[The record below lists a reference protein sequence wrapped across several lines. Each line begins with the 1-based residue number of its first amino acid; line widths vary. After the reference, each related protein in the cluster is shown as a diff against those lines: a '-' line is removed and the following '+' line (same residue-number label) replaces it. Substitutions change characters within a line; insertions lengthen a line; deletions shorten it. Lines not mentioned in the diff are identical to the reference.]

1 MAHEFE
7 ACAECTHR
15 CQLAHGKKKSGSHI
29 ANSFFKIMIGKQ
41 FSKFMELPPKVAR
54 IVLLSDRKTF
64 LEDLTRQ
71 RWNVAISTVN
81 GSLAFQQGWNAFALD
96 HDLQVGDFL
105 VFNYVVGS
113 HFTVKIYDNS
123 GCELNLFETI
133 HQHNINRDQCHTFVK
148 STASKS
154 GLVTFAG
161 PDAEIS
167 KCLNELNGMNKPLI
181 ITEYASTHDDDNE
194 RSKGKRKAEF
204 AEDMSCM
211 MKRDYGNQPEENRAH
226 ILDLSSVE
234 SFKKIRT
241 CGSDGTKVS
250 VVNETHSYCADLS
263 LKLRSEADSVKIPVA
278 KEVPNRVIPLDAAE
292 LERTEKN
299 NYSESKVK
307 GASLSDKDSST
318 NVTSGHLF
326 PTLPDNNQQ
335 NDIFS
340 GTLIIAAQKCH
351 SANASGNDHQV
362 AVSGQENDLMDDT
375 CQSANKNITISGI
388 SKSCGIPIT
397 SASQNDTAMEV
408 IEIEPLELTSH
419 PCSKEVIP
427 ESNDDAMII
436 TEKEFKEFSSDPC
449 SQEVIPERKDETT
462 RAIENVIVDLTSD
475 ECRKQV
481 IEKEESP
488 DVSAKVDNQSSNSQ
502 RRDIP
507 SDQAE
512 FERTEEHNKSEA
524 KVNKVPSDKD
534 SCTETSG
541 HPFPTH
547 SQTPEENGETI
558 TDTSKPTSDNSKKP
572 TKECQNADG
581 SELLLSNDQVTL
593 VQMEPNLMDDSV
605 PRDNKELTGISES
618 IHDPITFESQNLYDT
633 IINEKESLEATC
645 QEAIPQRKDTII
657 IESETVEVT
666 LEPCSQE
673 VIPEIKETII
683 IEDGSAEVTLDPS
696 CQETIPER
704 ERESLMSFN
713 RSYRKRADTKI
724 RTASSDASDLERTEE
739 SNYSDVKVR
748 KVSTSDE
755 VPHTNQTSCHLN
767 PICPVN
773 VEEDTTSIAKISNEG
788 LNKLKTADR
797 SGNVQV
803 AVSQKEN
810 VVIDDSCQ
818 QKRFTGVSKV
828 FEVPVPFGSQDYS
841 AQPSKIS
848 NKLQS
853 QSNFARENETTL
865 PVVKS
870 EPVEDAVATFPSFTI
885 SCLATDRQ
893 SYLELPKSLPVSL
906 KATNGRSKMDRR
918 VVYLQGPDNRL
929 WPVLYIQKFFF
940 RTLAN
945 GWEAFSMANNIEKG
959 DRCTIAVIDQTKGI
973 CSVNVVKMRDD
984 MEFYEEWE
992 QQPLINLS

>member
-15 CQLAHGKKKSGSHI
+15 CQLAHGKKKSSSHI

-54 IVLLSDRKTF
+54 VVLLSDRKTF
-64 LEDLTRQ
+64 LEDLTGQ

-81 GSLAFQQGWNAFALD
+81 GSLSFQQGWNAFALN

-105 VFNYVVGS
+105 VFNYIVGS

-123 GCELNLFETI
+123 GCELNLFETL

-148 STASKS
+148 GTASTS
-154 GLVTFAG
+154 SLVTFAG

-167 KCLNELNGMNKPLI
+167 KCLNELNGMNKPLL
-181 ITEYASTHDDDNE
+181 ITEYPSTHDDDNE

-211 MKRDYGNQPEENRAH
+211 MKRDYGNQPEENRVH

-241 CGSDGTKVS
+241 YGSDGTKVS
-250 VVNETHSYCADLS
+250 VVNETHSYRADLS
-263 LKLRSEADSVKIPVA
+263 LKLRSEADSEKIPVA

-318 NVTSGHLF
+318 NVTPGHLF
-326 PTLPDNNQQ
+326 PTRPDNTQQ

-351 SANASGNDHQV
+351 PANASGNDHQV

-375 CQSANKNITISGI
+375 CQSANKKITISGI
-388 SKSCGIPIT
+388 SKSC
-397 SASQNDTAMEV
+397 DTAMEV

-449 SQEVIPERKDETT
+449 SQEVIPERKDEEAT

-475 ECRKQV
+475 ECSKQV

-534 SCTETSG
+534 SCTETS
-541 HPFPTH
+541 
-547 SQTPEENGETI
+547 
-558 TDTSKPTSDNSKKP
+558 DTSKPTSDISKKP

-581 SELLLSNDQVTL
+581 SELLLSNDQVAL

-618 IHDPITFESQNLYDT
+618 IHDPITFESQNLYGWIDFST
-633 IINEKESLEATC
+633 YMIINEKESLEATC
-645 QEAIPQRKDTII
+645 QEAIPQRK
-657 IESETVEVT
+657 
-666 LEPCSQE
+666 
-673 VIPEIKETII
+673 
-683 IEDGSAEVTLDPS
+683 
-696 CQETIPER
+696 
-704 ERESLMSFN
+704 
-713 RSYRKRADTKI
+713 
-724 RTASSDASDLERTEE
+724 
-739 SNYSDVKVR
+739 
-748 KVSTSDE
+748 
-755 VPHTNQTSCHLN
+755 
-767 PICPVN
+767 
-773 VEEDTTSIAKISNEG
+773 
-788 LNKLKTADR
+788 
-797 SGNVQV
+797 
-803 AVSQKEN
+803 
-810 VVIDDSCQ
+810 
-818 QKRFTGVSKV
+818 
-828 FEVPVPFGSQDYS
+828 

-885 SCLATDRQ
+885 SCLATVRQ

-929 WPVLYIQKFFF
+929 CPVLYIQKFFF

-973 CSVNVVKMRDD
+973 CAVNVVKMRDD